1 MPALAETIAQIEA
14 ELTLKNDVR
23 DLTLRRSREL
33 IRYCAHSIRAAHR
46 HEYDE
51 ARTLLGTAQAAADE
65 MVHDLAHHPDLYHA
79 GYTQDALKEL
89 TEAFLVLAFVSGEP
103 LPAPQE
109 IGVPGATYLRGL
121 AEAVTE
127 MRRFILDL
135 IRRGDVSDAEP
146 FLVIMDDVYSFL
158 IAIDFPDATTGGL
171 RRHTDVVRGVLERTR
186 GDLTV
191 AVRQEQMRT
200 TLLTFEERLGMN
212 SPGEILEPA
221 YLRDGETEDDL

>member
-1 MPALAETIAQIEA
+1 MLALAEMIAQIEA

-51 ARTLLGTAQAAADE
+51 ARALLGTAHTAANE
-65 MVHDLAHHPDLYHA
+65 MVRDLDRHPDLYFA

-135 IRRGDVSDAEP
+135 IRRGDVAEAEP
-146 FLVIMDDVYSFL
+146 FLTIMDDVYSFL
-158 IAIDFPDATTGGL
+158 IAIDFPDAITGGL

-212 SPGEILEPA
+212 SPGEIVEPA
-221 YLRDGETEDDL
+221 YLPDGETEDDL

>member
-1 MPALAETIAQIEA
+1 MPALADTIAQIEA
-14 ELTLKNDVR
+14 ELMLKNDVR

-46 HEYDE
+46 HEFDE
-51 ARTLLGTAQAAADE
+51 ARQLLGTAQAAANE
-65 MVHDLAHHPDLYHA
+65 MVRDLERHPDLYYA

-109 IGVPGATYLRGL
+109 IGVPGATFLRGL

-135 IRRGDVSDAEP
+135 VRRGDVSEAEP
-146 FLVIMDDVYSFL
+146 YLTIMDDVYSFL
-158 IAIDFPDATTGGL
+158 IAIDFPDAITGGL

-191 AVRQEQMRT
+191 AVRQEQMRG
-200 TLLTFEERLGMN
+200 TLLAFEERLGMN
-212 SPGEILEPA
+212 NLGEILEPTF
-221 YLRDGETEDDL
+221 LPEGETEDDL

>member
-1 MPALAETIAQIEA
+1 MPALAATIAQIEA

-46 HEYDE
+46 HEFAE
-51 ARTLLGTAQAAADE
+51 ARTLLGTAQAAANE
-65 MVHDLAHHPDLYHA
+65 MVRDLEHHPDLYYA

-89 TEAFLVLAFVSGEP
+89 TEAFLVLAFISGEP
-103 LPAPQE
+103 LPTPQE
-109 IGVPGATYLRGL
+109 IGVPGATFLRGL

-135 IRRGDVSDAEP
+135 IRRGDVSEAEP
-146 FLVIMDDVYSFL
+146 FLTIMDDVYSFL
-158 IAIDFPDATTGGL
+158 IAIDFPDAITGGL

-191 AVRQEQMRT
+191 AVRQEQMRS
-200 TLLTFEERLGMN
+200 TLLAFEERLGMN
-212 SPGEILEPA
+212 NLGEILEPA
-221 YLRDGETEDDL
+221 YLSDGETEDEL

>member
-1 MPALAETIAQIEA
+1 MPALADTIAQIEA

-33 IRYCAHSIRAAHR
+33 IRFCAHSIRAAHR
-46 HEYDE
+46 HEFDE
-51 ARTLLGTAQAAADE
+51 ARQLLGTAQAAANE
-65 MVHDLAHHPDLYHA
+65 MVRDLERHPDLYYA

-109 IGVPGATYLRGL
+109 IGVPGATFLRGL

-135 IRRGDVSDAEP
+135 VRRGDVSEAEP
-146 FLVIMDDVYSFL
+146 YLTIMDDVYSFL
-158 IAIDFPDATTGGL
+158 IAIDFPDAITGGL

-191 AVRQEQMRT
+191 AVRQEQMRG
-200 TLLTFEERLGMN
+200 TLLAFEERLGMN
-212 SPGEILEPA
+212 NLGEILEPTF
-221 YLRDGETEDDL
+221 LPDGETEDDL